1 LQLGRLRGTLPSD
14 EEERLIS
21 ELIHIPYK
29 VELLLERE
37 NEVMEL
43 AKRYASKS
51 NFLFIGRGISFPI
64 ALEGALKLK
73 EISYIHAEAY
83 AAGEM
88 KHGPIALLEP
98 DLPVLAVIPRDG
110 LYEKTLSNIQEA
122 KARNAPL
129 IAVCTEG
136 DTIIPQHVESV
147 IEIPWTDEEFTP
159 FLSVV
164 PLQFLAFHIALLKGR
179 EIDQPRNLAKSV
191 TVE

>member
-1 LQLGRLRGTLPSD
+1 
-14 EEERLIS
+14 
-21 ELIHIPYK
+21 
-29 VELLLERE
+29 
-37 NEVMEL
+37 
-43 AKRYASKS
+43 
-51 NFLFIGRGISFPI
+51 
-64 ALEGALKLK
+64 
-73 EISYIHAEAY
+73 
-83 AAGEM
+83 M

-98 DLPVLAVIPRDG
+98 EVPVLAVIPRDA

-136 DTIIPQHVESV
+136 DTLIPRHVGSV

-159 FLSVV
+159 FLTVV